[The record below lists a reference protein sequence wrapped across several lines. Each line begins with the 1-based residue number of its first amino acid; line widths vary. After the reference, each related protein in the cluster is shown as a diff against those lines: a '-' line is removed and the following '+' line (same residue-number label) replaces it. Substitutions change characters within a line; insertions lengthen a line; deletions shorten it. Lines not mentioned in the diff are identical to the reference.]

1 MSRRLS
7 IDEAIKAIEYIRQ
20 VGNGEAPYKNDR
32 QSLALD
38 MAIEA
43 LQERKTGNWIDTA
56 DKYDKRARRH
66 DYYCSECRTFAG
78 YFIGGYEDWWCC
90 KPPEYCPYCG
100 AKMEVD
106 E

>member
-1 MSRRLS
+1 MLTRE
-7 IDEAIKAIEYIRQ
+7 EAIKAIEYIRH

-43 LQERKTGNWIDTA
+43 LQERKTEIIMSVDRF
-56 DKYDKRARRH
+56 K
-66 DYYCSECRTFAG
+66 
-78 YFIGGYEDWWCC
+78 
-90 KPPEYCPYCG
+90 YCPHCG
-100 AKMEVD
+100 AKMEVG